1 MLCFLYMIFV
11 TFKLK
16 QFFRRIIGLGSNFNV
31 SRILLFDFSLFAQ
44 SVQWEQS
51 VIRGQSRR
59 MCALAIIRRFVTFT
73 VAFIVIFMAWQFN
86 VVGQSP
92 NWLFSL
98 WTIAQATVVA
108 HGVKPWQVLSNKS
121 CNKFLKTVVV
131 SRQTGSSS

>member
-1 MLCFLYMIFV
+1 MFHAFFCLTSLYLH
-11 TFKLK
+11 T
-16 QFFRRIIGLGSNFNV
+16 
-31 SRILLFDFSLFAQ
+31 AQ

-51 VIRGQSRR
+51 IVLGQYCRI
-59 MCALAIIRRFVTFT
+59 CALAIIRRFVTFT

-108 HGVKPWQVLSNKS
+108 HGVKPWQVLSNIS
-121 CNKFLKTVVV
+121 RNHILKTPVV
-131 SRQTGSSS
+131 SQKAGSRF